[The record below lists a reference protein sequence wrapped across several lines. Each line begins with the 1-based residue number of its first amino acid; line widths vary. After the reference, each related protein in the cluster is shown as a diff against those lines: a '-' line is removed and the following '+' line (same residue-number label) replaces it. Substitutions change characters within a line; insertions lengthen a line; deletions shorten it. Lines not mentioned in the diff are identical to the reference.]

1 MSSVKP
7 TTVHTQGGAGFGG
20 DLKAKRDINISNL
33 GTRGLEA
40 GSTPEHSSKTIIV
53 DDILNMIN
61 YNMIRSSP
69 AHVLR
74 SLELIID
81 EFRNGKRANSAI
93 SSESLSTN
101 EEEAWKQLRDELRSM
116 GISQDAL
123 SRHQHLI
130 MATLTE
136 AINNEKREN
145 NIYFDQDRERDLDE
159 KEEMKGRPQSA
170 NGDSIDQMSQDG
182 NPKSVPQVR
191 VKQAKRAFWVPRF
204 VYKAMKT
211 NEKNSSQ
218 RLLGKQSLE
227 GELDENELF
236 QAAAKGDVDKIYLL
250 VKNGADLNMKN
261 REQDTLLVFGAR
273 YGHEFLVRVLLQ
285 VEVGY
290 KYAQVTKMIAAKHL
304 V

>member
-1 MSSVKP
+1 
-7 TTVHTQGGAGFGG
+7 
-20 DLKAKRDINISNL
+20 
-33 GTRGLEA
+33 
-40 GSTPEHSSKTIIV
+40 
-53 DDILNMIN
+53 
-61 YNMIRSSP
+61 
-69 AHVLR
+69 
-74 SLELIID
+74 
-81 EFRNGKRANSAI
+81 
-93 SSESLSTN
+93 
-101 EEEAWKQLRDELRSM
+101 M

-290 KYAQVTKMIAAKHL
+290 KYAQGPDVVDWVDHVDDKGLTALHKAAASGHERIVQMILESRASAHMLDYLDDTALHKAVKSDHLNIIRLFLKRGAEVDAKAYAEASEGGLEIIRRYIH
-304 V
+304 

>member
-1 MSSVKP
+1 
-7 TTVHTQGGAGFGG
+7 
-20 DLKAKRDINISNL
+20 
-33 GTRGLEA
+33 
-40 GSTPEHSSKTIIV
+40 
-53 DDILNMIN
+53 
-61 YNMIRSSP
+61 
-69 AHVLR
+69 
-74 SLELIID
+74 
-81 EFRNGKRANSAI
+81 
-93 SSESLSTN
+93 
-101 EEEAWKQLRDELRSM
+101 M

-136 AINNEKREN
+136 AINNEKRED

-204 VYKAMKT
+204 VYKATKT

-290 KYAQVTKMIAAKHL
+290 KYDKDDCGKALSVAAESGHKGVVQALIKQGPDVVDWVDHVDDKGLTALHKAAASGHERIVQMILESRASVHMLDYLDDTALHKAVKSDHLNIIRLFLKRGAEVDAKAYAEASEGGLEIIRRYIH
-304 V
+304 